1 MRVPTIPGFND
12 TEEEI
17 RAIAEFARN
26 EMHVEEI
33 NLLPYHRL
41 GRDKYDGLGRD
52 YLMGDVLPPDEEKME
67 RLRKVCEAVGLK
79 AKIGG

>member
-1 MRVPTIPGFND
+1 MIK
-12 TEEEI
+12 EEI

-41 GRDKYDGLGRD
+41 GRDKYDGLDRE